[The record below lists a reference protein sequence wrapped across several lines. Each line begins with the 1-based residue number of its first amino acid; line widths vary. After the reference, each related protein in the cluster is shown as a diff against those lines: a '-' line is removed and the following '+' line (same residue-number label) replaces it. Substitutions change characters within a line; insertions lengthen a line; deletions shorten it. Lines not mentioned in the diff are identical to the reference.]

1 MATVSVNCFRCGTL
15 VPDGARFC
23 LNCGNAVSDAASATV
38 SVRRSDPNTLIS
50 VLRRELAQHYEV
62 QAELGRGGMA
72 IVYRATEIELHRQVA
87 LKVLPPEM
95 ALTETTAE
103 RFKREARLAASLGH
117 PNIIPIYRVGQA
129 GGLLYIAMKFVEGRA
144 MDAVIEQQGAL
155 PIPLILHTL
164 RCASAALA
172 YAHDKGI
179 VHRDIKG
186 ANILI
191 DIDGQVFVSDFG
203 IARAVEE
210 STLTATGA
218 VIGTP
223 TFMSPE
229 QCAGDKVGT
238 PSDQYSL
245 GILAFQMI
253 TGQVPFQADSLM
265 GIMNHHF
272 ATPVPDMTTVRD
284 GLPPELIAWVERVLA
299 KDAKERYPTSREML
313 HAIEAISFSDT
324 DRRRSENMLRELAVG
339 TKIASIPTHTLPPIA
354 NPTFRSAAAALG
366 KPAVTQAGQP
376 QAATVVTSVAR
387 PRRTMLMAGI
397 AALVLVVAGFGWWA
411 LHDKGGESNRVTG
424 PAASSAP
431 APSIAG
437 PADSVGIAANR
448 ASDGTRLPL
457 TGAGAAAA
465 NEQSGRV
472 APPTARVTPSTKAA
486 STSVTAKARDTTPVA
501 MGTVRIRA
509 LPAEADASIS
519 IDGKFVA
526 TGFVIDHRLPVGKHR
541 LRASA
546 AGYTRKDTTITVR
559 DDAGPQVFVI
569 TLPLAGGRP

>member
-1 MATVSVNCFRCGTL
+1 MSANPVTVNCFRCGTL

-23 LNCGNAVSDAASATV
+23 LNCGNAVSDPASATV
-38 SVRRSDPNTLIS
+38 AVRRSDPNTLIS
-50 VLRRELAQHYEV
+50 VLRRELSDHYDV
-62 QAELGRGGMA
+62 QSELGRGGMA
-72 IVYRATEIELHRQVA
+72 IVFRATEVELHRQVA

-117 PNIIPIYRVGQA
+117 SNIIPIYRVGQA

-144 MDAVIEQQGAL
+144 VDAVIEQQGAL
-155 PIPLILHTL
+155 PIPLILHIL
-164 RCASAALA
+164 RCSSAALA
-172 YAHDKGI
+172 YAHEKGI

-191 DIDGQVFVSDFG
+191 DVDGQVFVSDFG

-210 STLTATGA
+210 STLTASGA
-218 VIGTP
+218 IIGTP

-265 GIMNHHF
+265 GIMHHHF

-284 GLPPELIAWVERVLA
+284 GVPSELIAWVERVLT
-299 KDAKERYPTSREML
+299 KDATGRFPTSREML
-313 HAIEAISFSDT
+313 HAIEAIPFSDA
-324 DRRRSENMLRELAVG
+324 DRRSSENLLRELAVG
-339 TKIASIPTHTLPPIA
+339 TKIPSVPTHTLPPVA
-354 NPTFRSAAAALG
+354 NPTFRTAAAALA
-366 KPAVTQAGQP
+366 KPDATQVVQPRPDAAIVPRSRSRAPLVAG
-376 QAATVVTSVAR
+376 
-387 PRRTMLMAGI
+387 GI
-397 AALVLVVAGFGWWA
+397 AAAILVLGAGGWWA
-411 LHDKGGESNRVTG
+411 TSDRGTG
-424 PAASSAP
+424 PVAASVGSIPAP
-431 APSIAG
+431 ALTAP
-437 PADSVGIAANR
+437 PRADSVTLSPPRG
-448 ASDGTRLPL
+448 STD
-457 TGAGAAAA
+457 GAAAPTTA
-465 NEQSGRV
+465 PAGKAPAGRV
-472 APPTARVTPSTKAA
+472 ASPTKTPSTTAA
-486 STSVTAKARDTTPVA
+486 ARARDTTPVA
-501 MGTVRIRA
+501 MGTIRVRA

-519 IDGKFVA
+519 IDGKFIA
-526 TGFVIDHRLPVGKHR
+526 TGFVIDHKLSVGRHR

-546 AGYTRKDTTITVR
+546 AGYTTRDTTITVR
-559 DDAGPQVFVI
+559 DDAGPQVFVV

>member
-1 MATVSVNCFRCGTL
+1 MATLAVNCFRCGTL

-23 LNCGNAVSDAASATV
+23 LNCGNAVSDPSSATV
-38 SVRRSDPNTLIS
+38 AVRRSDPNTLIS
-50 VLRRELAQHYEV
+50 VLRRELAQHYDV
-62 QAELGRGGMA
+62 QTELGRGGMA

-155 PIPLILHTL
+155 PIPLIIHVM

-172 YAHDKGI
+172 YAHEKGI

-191 DIDGQVFVSDFG
+191 DVEGQVFVSDFG

-210 STLTATGA
+210 STLTASGA
-218 VIGTP
+218 IIGTP

-284 GLPPELIAWVERVLA
+284 GVPPQLIAWVERLLT
-299 KDAKERYPTSREML
+299 KDAAGRFPTSRDMV
-313 HAIEAISFSDT
+313 HAVEAILFTDA
-324 DRRRSENMLRELAVG
+324 DRRASENLLRELAVG
-339 TKIASIPTHTLPPIA
+339 TRITSVPTHTLPPVA

-366 KPAVTQAGQP
+366 KSDVTQVSQP
-376 QAATVVTSVAR
+376 GTAATVA
-387 PRRTMLMAGI
+387 PRRNRALIMAGI
-397 AALVLVVAGFGWWA
+397 TALVLVVAAGSWYVLRPKNLSA
-411 LHDKGGESNRVTG
+411 PPVT
-424 PAASSAP
+424 AASPVVTPSAP
-431 APSIAG
+431 ASDSLAVRTADTAAVRATKQAAPKSATRT
-437 PADSVGIAANR
+437 PAVAK
-448 ASDGTRLPL
+448 
-457 TGAGAAAA
+457 
-465 NEQSGRV
+465 
-472 APPTARVTPSTKAA
+472 APPS
-486 STSVTAKARDTTPVA
+486 AKPRDTTPVA
-501 MGTVRIRA
+501 HGTIRVRA

-519 IDGKFVA
+519 VDGKFVA
-526 TGFVIDHRLPVGKHR
+526 TGFVIDYQLSVGRHR

-546 AGYTRKDTTITVR
+546 AGYTSKDTTITVR

-569 TLPLAGGRP
+569 TLPPAGGRP